1 MAAVFE
7 DFPPAPAEGQ
17 GDGKFA
23 YEYDSGVVTE
33 TTPWIICR
41 AGLEN
46 VLFHLKFTSGSAAVD
61 VTLSR
66 IVDIKAGN
74 AIPLE
79 WVKGEV
85 TADADDGTHRV
96 NAFRLRIESGSSRLL
111 ANGG

>member
-1 MAAVFE
+1 MAAIFE
-7 DFPPAPAEGQ
+7 DFPVAPVKEQ
-17 GDGKFA
+17 RDGEFA
-23 YEYDSGVVTE
+23 YEYDSGVVTT

-46 VLFHLKFTSGSAAVD
+46 ILYHLKWTSGVAAVD
-61 VTLSR
+61 VTLSK

-85 TADADDGTHRV
+85 TADADDGTPRV